1 MKSPQFFHCSNC
13 TQLIN
18 SLPAFLQMS
27 SSVIKDRKENSS
39 PDASER
45 LRGPEKSEKSSRHYR
60 NNHDFHRRRHHRR
73 ANKRGRRNH
82 RPRDSSPNLDTSAN
96 SEGQSTS
103 SSSQHRSHAHGGHS
117 HRRPPPT
124 TKNLI
129 LRPTKGPLLNAPKNS
144 TQFIIDD
151 HETSPLLGP
160 IHEGGAV
167 AHPVVLPEVHQQQQ
181 QPHQQPK
188 KYNTRSRQG
197 STSSSRQVSACSV
210 GPPDERMELVRS
222 PDKSAS
228 NDCQATPG
236 NYVVN
241 DDDYTLWAE
250 FSERDFQSV
259 YESAHQEEVADWDRQ
274 KLIEEITNLEKRQKE
289 LVNVLAKV
297 DPDMYAQRLQTQL
310 QALQEKNRLLRNAN
324 GLSPAA
330 SGPNH
335 LLDNAMDQQEPEKSP
350 PYKSPDSSTK
360 DD

>member
-18 SLPAFLQMS
+18 SLPALLQMS

-45 LRGPEKSEKSSRHYR
+45 LRPEKSEKSSSSRHYR

-82 RPRDSSPNLDTSAN
+82 RPRDSSPSSNNLDTSN
-96 SEGQSTS
+96 NEGQSS
-103 SSSQHRSHAHGGHS
+103 SSSRSHAHGGHS

-124 TKNLI
+124 SKNLI

-167 AHPVVLPEVHQQQQ
+167 AHPVVLPEVHQQQQQ

-324 GLSPAA
+324 GLSPV
-330 SGPNH
+330 GPNH
-335 LLDNAMDQQEPEKSP
+335 LNLENIAMDQQEPDK
-350 PYKSPDSSTK
+350 
-360 DD
+360 

>member
-18 SLPAFLQMS
+18 SLPALLQMS

-45 LRGPEKSEKSSRHYR
+45 LRPEKSEKSSSSRHYR

-82 RPRDSSPNLDTSAN
+82 RPRDSSPSSNNLDTSN
-96 SEGQSTS
+96 NEGQSS
-103 SSSQHRSHAHGGHS
+103 SSSRSHAHGGHS
-117 HRRPPPT
+117 HRRPPPPS
-124 TKNLI
+124 KNLI

-324 GLSPAA
+324 GLSPV
-330 SGPNH
+330 GPNH
-335 LLDNAMDQQEPEKSP
+335 LNLENIAMDQQEPEKSP
-350 PYKSPDSSTK
+350 PYKSPDSSSK

>member
-18 SLPAFLQMS
+18 SLPALLQMS

-45 LRGPEKSEKSSRHYR
+45 LRPEKSEKSSSSRHYR

-82 RPRDSSPNLDTSAN
+82 RPRDSSPSNINLDTSN
-96 SEGQSTS
+96 NEGQSS
-103 SSSQHRSHAHGGHS
+103 SSSRSHAHGGHS

-124 TKNLI
+124 SKNLI

-167 AHPVVLPEVHQQQQ
+167 AHPMVLPEVHQQQ

-324 GLSPAA
+324 GLSPV
-330 SGPNH
+330 GPNH
-335 LLDNAMDQQEPEKSP
+335 LNLENIAMDQQEPEKSP